1 LPYLESLAPIRY
13 STALSDAIRYIE
25 KRYADNFQ
33 MEELAAHLSLS
44 VFRLHH
50 LFQKELSTTPIKYRN
65 KCRIE
70 HAAKD
75 LRSADIPMKQI
86 AERNDFHSVT
96 YFREIFKEY
105 TGMTPMQY
113 METLA

>member
-1 LPYLESLAPIRY
+1 
-13 STALSDAIRYIE
+13 
-25 KRYADNFQ
+25 